1 MAKRVRITNNLGGV
15 FTPLLNSRAVAELL
29 LALHGGGHTTS
40 QTARAMADHDTL
52 RRGGTVTHARGYTL
66 EPIDL
71 EPEAE
76 ESSDDQ

>member
-1 MAKRVRITNNLGGV
+1 MKRVRITNNVGGV
-15 FTPLLNSRAVAELL
+15 FTPLLESRAVAELL

-40 QTARAMADHDTL
+40 QTAKAMADHDTL

-66 EPIDL
+66 EPF
-71 EPEAE
+71 EHE

>member
-1 MAKRVRITNNLGGV
+1 MAKHVRITNNVGGV
-15 FTPLLNSRAVAELL
+15 YTPPLESRAVAELL

-66 EPIDL
+66 EPVDI
-71 EPEAE
+71 E
-76 ESSDDQ
+76 ESSDEL

>member
-1 MAKRVRITNNLGGV
+1 MPTHVRITNNVGGV
-15 FTPLLNSRAVAELL
+15 FTPPLESRAVAELL

-66 EPIDL
+66 EPF
-71 EPEAE
+71 EQE
-76 ESSDDQ
+76 ESGDAQ

>member
-1 MAKRVRITNNLGGV
+1 MAKHVRITNNAGGV
-15 FTPLLNSRAVAELL
+15 FTPPLESRAVAELL

-66 EPIDL
+66 EPVEI
-71 EPEAE
+71 E